1 MSIDLV
7 SLFGPNTGYLAEL
20 YQLYKSDPSLVD
32 PAWAEFFRQAGFNG
46 AGPETSSYV
55 GNGAPAAASG
65 HTAVSI
71 VTAAAS
77 GRAAPATAE
86 LEAHAALDA
95 FRRWGHLTAELSPL
109 RVGGILPAPIP
120 ELSLSSYAD
129 GKAAE
134 ELAIAPRRCA
144 GRTVESLTELVA
156 ALSDVYCGTIG
167 FECEHITSAAER
179 AWLRERIEMSV
190 PAARAITDEARKN
203 IVRDLVKGDLLE
215 AELHRKFVGA
225 KRFSLEGNE
234 TLMPLLSALLE
245 ACAQSDVHEVV
256 FGMAHRGRLNV
267 LINTMGKPLEKLFAE
282 FEDSTAATIVGD
294 GDVKY
299 HLGYEGEFS
308 AHGRSVKLQLI
319 PNPSHLEAVNPV
331 VEGFVRARQDSEFGR
346 NRRAVLPVLM
356 HGDAAVAGQGVVF
369 ECLNYAGLEGYT
381 TGGTFHI
388 VVNNQIGFTTTPD
401 EARSTRYCTDLA
413 KGLDIPVFHV
423 NAEDPE
429 SACWLAQLAL
439 EYRNTFGKDVIIDLI
454 GHRKH
459 GHNEG
464 DDPTFTQPMTYAE
477 VKEKKPL
484 WRTYSDRLIAS
495 GVVHEDFVHAEVD
508 NYKKHFAEAYER
520 TKAVSEE
527 EARQLHVRPPVQS
540 VDTRVDEGA
549 LKRLAGELVAFP
561 DGFVPHPKLA
571 KIIQKRVE
579 TVVTGKDI
587 EWGVA
592 EALAFGS
599 LVEQG
604 VPIRLSGQD
613 CRRGTFSHRHLVLD
627 DFEKPQSWSPFGERA
642 QRLKNGS
649 SFEIYNS
656 SLSEEG
662 VVGFEFGYAAAEPKG
677 LVLWEAQFGDFANGA
692 QGIVDQFISS
702 SETKWQQRS
711 GVTLLLPHGYE
722 GQGPEH
728 SSARL
733 ERYLQLCAQENM
745 SVCYPSNAA
754 QYFHLLRRQ
763 GLREVKRPLVVMTP
777 KSLLRFPGAMSTIEQ
792 LAEGA
797 FAPLLVDGAPKK
809 CKSLLLMSGKVYYDV
824 IAALKEQGL
833 DSSVCVA
840 RVEELYPLPSQDISS
855 LVTST
860 GATRCFWIQEEPK
873 NQGAW
878 SYIAPQLAEIM
889 GFAATYIGR
898 AASSSTAT
906 GSGKHHSLEQKAI
919 VAELLGQLR

>member
-20 YQLYKSDPSLVD
+20 YQLYKNDPSLVD
-32 PAWAEFFRQAGFNG
+32 PAWAEFFQQAGFNG
-46 AGPETSSYV
+46 AGPEASSHV
-55 GNGAPAAASG
+55 GNGVAVEESVQTTTPAPTVSG
-65 HTAVSI
+65 V
-71 VTAAAS
+71 
-77 GRAAPATAE
+77 RARPARAE
-86 LEAHAALDA
+86 FEAHVALDA
-95 FRRWGHLTAELSPL
+95 FRRWGHLRAQLSPL
-109 RVGGILPAPIP
+109 QVGGILPQPIP
-120 ELSLSSYAD
+120 ELSLSSYTN
-129 GKAAE
+129 GKAPE
-134 ELAIAPRRCA
+134 DLSIAPRQCA
-144 GRTVESLTELVA
+144 GHTIESLTELVA
-156 ALSDVYCGTIG
+156 ALSDVYCGTVG
-167 FECEHITSAAER
+167 FECDHITSAAER
-179 AWLRERIEMSV
+179 AWLRERIELSA
-190 PAARAITDEARKN
+190 PSARVRNDEDRKN
-203 IVRDLVKGDLLE
+203 IVRDLVKGELLE
-215 AELHRKFVGA
+215 SELHRKFVGA

-234 TLMPLLSALLE
+234 TLMPVLTALLD
-245 ACAQSDVHEVV
+245 ACAQGDVREVV

-267 LINTMGKPLEKLFAE
+267 LINTMGKPLEQLFAE

-299 HLGYEGEFS
+299 HLGHVGEFVG
-308 AHGRSVKLQLI
+308 HGRNVRLQLI

-346 NRRAVLPVLM
+346 NRRSVLPVLM

-369 ECLNYAGLEGYT
+369 ECLNYAGLEGYS
-381 TGGTFHI
+381 TGGTLHI

-401 EARSTRYCTDLA
+401 EGRSTRYCTDLA

-484 WRTYSDRLIAS
+484 WRTYSDRLIAA
-495 GVVHEDFVHAEVD
+495 GVLDEDFVQAEVAS
-508 NYKKHFAEAYER
+508 YKQHFAQAYER
-520 TKAVSEE
+520 TKPVSEE
-527 EARQLHVRPPVQS
+527 EARRLHERPVAHP
-540 VDTRVDEGA
+540 VDTRVDEEN
-549 LKRLAGELVAFP
+549 LRRLAAELVAFP

-579 TVVTGKDI
+579 TVVAGKDI

-592 EALAFGS
+592 ESLAFGS
-599 LVEQG
+599 LIERG

-627 DFEKPQSWSPFGERA
+627 DFEKPQCWSPFGELA
-642 QRLKNGS
+642 QRLRNGS
-649 SFEIYNS
+649 SFDIHNS

-677 LVLWEAQFGDFANGA
+677 LVMWEAQFGDFANGA
-692 QGIVDQFISS
+692 QGIFDQFMAS

-711 GVTLLLPHGYE
+711 GLTLLLPHGYE

-733 ERYLQLCAQENM
+733 ERFLQLCAQDNM
-745 SVCYPSNAA
+745 SVCYPSTAA

-763 GLREVKRPLVVMTP
+763 GLRDIKRPLVVMTP
-777 KSLLRFPGAMSTIEQ
+777 KSLLRFPGAMSTIEH
-792 LAEGA
+792 LAEGS
-797 FAPLLVDGAPKK
+797 FSPLLVDGSPRK
-809 CKSLLLMSGKVYYDV
+809 CKAMLLMSGKIYYDV

-840 RVEELYPLPSQDISS
+840 RVEELYPLPAQDIAH
-855 LVTST
+855 LAAST
-860 GATRCFWIQEEPK
+860 GASRCFWIQEEPK

-878 SYIAPQLAEIM
+878 SYIAPQLGEVM
-889 GFAATYIGR
+889 GFPATYVGR
-898 AASSSTAT
+898 SAMSSTAT
-906 GSGKHHSLEQKAI
+906 GSGKRHSFEQKAI
-919 VAELLGQLR
+919 VAELLGHLR